1 MPEVQSSTGPIWQLE
16 GPSSATKGPAPG
28 LCGPPFSLFR
38 VLTCSSL
45 PPTDPLSFA
54 DRVALP
60 RTDYAPP
67 HLHHIRR
74 PPAPPHLHHYL
85 GLPPTPAPATTLTAA
100 PLSDTGSCFDIDR
113 GSDPISPTRN
123 DYDRSDCGPT
133 SDPCLRHPAAAPGHS
148 CTLGGARLLGFWPWR
163 RSALPDQGTTPLVAG
178 NIAVP
183 SGRNDSACDWWGS
196 TRIGHI
202 LILARQHRLHS
213 HTCFHSGTDP
223 IATTRTFPTPARPL
237 PPTRGHAQISAF
249 GILPPPRCSFRTP
262 GGARLLGPRAW
273 AQECSA

>member
-1 MPEVQSSTGPIWQLE
+1 MPALT
-16 GPSSATKGPAPG
+16 T
-28 LCGPPFSLFR
+28 PPTSQRHRLSLRHRLRPTTSHFTDSDR
-38 VLTCSSL
+38 PRPPLLRTYLRFLPTASCRRSSL
-45 PPTDPLSFA
+45 S
-54 DRVALP
+54 R
-60 RTDYAPP
+60 
-67 HLHHIRR
+67 
-74 PPAPPHLHHYL
+74 
-85 GLPPTPAPATTLTAA
+85 
-100 PLSDTGSCFDIDR
+100 
-113 GSDPISPTRN
+113 
-123 DYDRSDCGPT
+123 
-133 SDPCLRHPAAAPGHS
+133 
-148 CTLGGARLLGFWPWR
+148 TLGEARLLGFKPWR
-163 RSALPDQGTTPLVAG
+163 RSALPDQGITPLVAG
-178 NIAVP
+178 NLEFP